1 VGATSAPATEAPE
14 SGATGQGA
22 AGQGRVDWPSFLTC
36 ITSVA
41 LCSLPLAP
49 FPEAGERVLTA
60 S

>member
-1 VGATSAPATEAPE
+1 MGATSAPATEAPE

-36 ITSVA
+36 ITIVV
-41 LCSLPLAP
+41 LVSLPLAL